1 MKPVNGFQLELP
13 RSVVGPQ
20 LVVLL
25 LLERF
30 LHRKPLRLH
39 EAFQRLNLNG
49 KYKFIVCFC
58 FLHKSGENKEKVC
71 RSLLF
76 ARFLL
81 SHESLDLIFFA
92 YSVLIEICDTLSE
105 KKQRETYT

>member
-71 RSLLF
+71 RSLLLARL
-76 ARFLL
+76 ARFLV
-81 SHESLDLIFFA
+81 SRDTQNLIFFA
-92 YSVLIEICDTLSE
+92 DFRNIRKIIRKETE
-105 KKQRETYT
+105 KKQK